1 MAYENLCMYCFK
13 DLGGETVCPHCG
25 RDSRA
30 AVPQIQ
36 MLPGTLVY
44 HDRFLVGRALGQD
57 ASGIVYIAMDTKRG
71 GTIRIREYLPRNCA
85 ERLNDGTV
93 VPIAGM
99 EDAFESGIRKL
110 RASVD
115 SVEDP
120 KKRHFFFEEN
130 GTAYI
135 AQQKNASAGVN
146 VSAEEDLEDDEAD
159 RKKQLILYIAIG
171 AAVVLAVAIGLI
183 WFLNSMGDP
192 DDVTLQ
198 PLGSNSP
205 GATWM
210 PNQTPS
216 PTPYTTA
223 TFAALKDPELSW
235 MDYTYPGNVDN
246 DYQQQAS
253 AAATRQPTVN
263 TDTDYSTV
271 SGNSSSSSIKK
282 LQEQLAKLGWLS
294 ASQVNG
300 KYDSATRQ
308 AVKDF
313 QTYVN
318 ENCSPAEKLDVDG
331 IAGKKTQQWLYN
343 SSVSLTKPTPTPK
356 PLVTPAPE
364 DHVVDANSSA
374 AEIRDV
380 QRKLIY
386 LSLMEK
392 GSDDGKYGSA
402 TTTAV
407 KNFQIRV
414 NQLQGYNVLEITG
427 TVDELTMAYLNYYV
441 DWWAA
446 QQKQTPTPA
455 PNVPTATPAPNVPT
469 ATPDSGTINA
479 SSSRDKIAAV
489 QEQLEKVGLLNASDV
504 DGVYGQRTVN
514 AVSAFQAWVNQEKG
528 EPTLN
533 VTGECDPLTQAYLNY
548 CVENGRVVD
557 ILPTDTPTQQP
568 TQQPDPDPT
577 EVPPNDQ
584 AGPDGVGPDSPVESI
599 TFVQEMLSDIGL
611 LDSTAI
617 DGNYG
622 ENTKAAIRALQEFVN
637 AQQGQQVLEVTGL
650 CDPDTLEYLMYCY
663 DQGWNLGD
671 QGDVVDPELTP
682 QPTQA
687 PENTPTPEPTQSP
700 EDNYLVGPNSSEES
714 IRRLQ
719 DLLSAVGLLEESA
732 IDGSYSE
739 ATMQAVRDLQQ
750 AVNDYNGAEILAVTG
765 YCDNETMRYL
775 EYSYDKGMNLGDHGD
790 NPDGAPTEAPATEA
804 PATEAPT
811 EVPVGTVE
819 NFTLSLSGTPLSES
833 RVELEPG
840 RYDITWQAEGQVQ
853 SYFLYL
859 YDGNQQLLQSAE
871 NTDRTGFQLD
881 TGNMTAGQT
890 YELRIGVLPTGGA
903 QEDILWRSVQLV
915 LAQQATAEPTAT
927 PAPSV
932 SKPTINI
939 GSSVYQSDGVTY
951 INDSTIIFSWAAEGE
966 VESYTAN
973 LVYKDGT
980 SYSLGTT
987 TDTSKTVSAS
997 QLQPGL
1003 YKLYVGATPVGGGE
1017 DDTIWAELL
1026 FGVPQPEAT
1035 EAPAPT
1041 QPSETPGEDMGQQ
1054 ITYIDVNST
1063 PEDIQIVQMA
1073 LYQRGL
1079 LNADYIE
1086 PGVLDQGTMEAVAAF
1101 QEMANDDLGAN
1112 LTVIDPTV
1120 DLFIDEATLALLLA
1134 QA

>member
-57 ASGIVYIAMDTKRG
+57 ANGIVYIAMDTKRG

-110 RASVD
+110 RSSVD

-135 AQQKNASAGVN
+135 AQRKNASSGSSAGP
-146 VSAEEDLEDDEAD
+146 AEEDFQEEEEAD
-159 RKKQLILYIAIG
+159 RRKQLILYIAIG
-171 AAVVLAVAIGLI
+171 AAIVLAVAIGLI

-210 PNQTPS
+210 PNQTPT
-216 PTPYTTA
+216 PTPYATA

-235 MDYTYPGNVDN
+235 MDYTYPGNVDSE
-246 DYQQQAS
+246 YQQQAS
-253 AAATRQPTVN
+253 ASATRQPTVN

-271 SGNSSSSSIKK
+271 NGDSSSSSIKK
-282 LQEQLAKLGWLS
+282 LQQQLAKLGWLS
-294 ASQVNG
+294 SSQVSG

-318 ENCSPAEKLDVDG
+318 ENCSPAEKLAVDG

-356 PLVTPAPE
+356 PLVTAAP
-364 DHVVDANSSA
+364 DDKVINANSSA

-380 QRKLIY
+380 QKKLIF
-386 LSLMEK
+386 LGLMEK
-392 GSDDGKYGSA
+392 GSDDGRYGSG

-441 DWWAA
+441 DWWAS
-446 QQKQTPTPA
+446 QPKQTATPQ
-455 PNVPTATPAPNVPT
+455 PNVPTATPQPNVPT
-469 ATPDSGTINA
+469 ATPDSGTVNA
-479 SSSRDKIAAV
+479 NSSRAQITAV

-504 DGVYGQRTVN
+504 DGVYGQRTIS
-514 AVSAFQAWVNQEKG
+514 AVSAFQAWVNQTKG
-528 EPTLN
+528 EQTLE
-533 VTGECDPLTQAYLNY
+533 VTGECDPLTRAYLDY

-557 ILPTDTPTQQP
+557 ILPTDRPTQQP
-568 TQQPDPDPT
+568 TQQPDPT

-584 AGPDGVGPDSPVESI
+584 AGPNGVGPESPVESI

-611 LDSTAI
+611 LDSDSI

-637 AQQGQQVLEVTGL
+637 AQKGEQVLEVTGL
-650 CDPDTLEYLMYCY
+650 CDSETLEYLMYCY
-663 DQGWNLGD
+663 DQGWNVGD
-671 QGDVVDPELTP
+671 QGDVTDPDLS
-682 QPTQA
+682 
-687 PENTPTPEPTQSP
+687 EPTQEPEEIDPTEPPATQVP
-700 EDNYLVGPNSSEES
+700 EDNYLVGPDSSTES

-719 DLLSAVGLLEESA
+719 DLLNGVGLLSSEN
-732 IDGSYSE
+732 IDGNYSE
-739 ATMQAVRDLQQ
+739 ATMQAVRELQQ
-750 AVNDYNGAEILAVTG
+750 AVNDYNGKQVLAVTG

-790 NPDGAPTEAPATEA
+790 EPDVDEPTQE
-804 PATEAPT
+804 PT
-811 EVPVGTVE
+811 QEPVGTIDS
-819 NFTLSLSGTPLSES
+819 FTVSLSGQEIDGG
-833 RVELEPG
+833 RIELEPG
-840 RYDITWQAEGQVQ
+840 RYDFSWQATGQVQ

-859 YDGNQQLLQSAE
+859 YDGSQTLLQSTE
-871 NTDRTGFQLD
+871 NTDRTGFKLD
-881 TGNMTAGQT
+881 TSKMSSGET
-890 YELRIGVLPTGGA
+890 YELRIGALPVNGT
-903 QEDILWRSVQLV
+903 QEDIKWRSVQLV
-915 LAQQATAEPTAT
+915 LAQQATAEPTNT

-939 GSSVYQSDGVTY
+939 GSSVYQSNGVTY
-951 INDSTIIFSWAAEGE
+951 INDSTIIFGWTAEGD
-966 VESYTAN
+966 VESYTVN
-973 LVYKDGT
+973 LVYEDGT

-997 QLQPGL
+997 QLKPGL
-1003 YKLYVGATPVGGGE
+1003 YKLYVGATPIGGDE
-1017 DDTIWAELL
+1017 DNTIWAELL
-1026 FGVPQPEAT
+1026 FGVPEPEAT
-1035 EAPAPT
+1035 EEPSPT
-1041 QPSETPGEDMGQQ
+1041 QSPEDPDGSGTQ
-1054 ITYIDVNST
+1054 ISYIDVNSL

-1079 LNADYIE
+1079 LNTDTIE
-1086 PGVLDQGTMEAVAAF
+1086 PGVLDQGTLEAVAAF
-1101 QEMANDDLGAN
+1101 QEMANADLDAG

-1120 DLFIDEATLALLLA
+1120 DQFIDEATLKLLLA
-1134 QA
+1134 QP